1 MKRKTKPLLI
11 AASLS
16 TVVYAGSI
24 LLAGEGALAGEK
36 LKRREAKYVNAR

>member
-1 MKRKTKPLLI
+1 MKCKTKPLLI

-24 LLAGEGALAGEK
+24 CGTDSRSEKGAVPGLT
-36 LKRREAKYVNAR
+36 LILIDS